1 MSKKYTIRKG
11 LNLPLFGEPI
21 KELKPAKFVSN
32 HAIRPSEFIGLKP
45 KLAVKVGDKVK
56 AGQTILFDK
65 KNERIKIPSPIS
77 GEISAIQRGP
87 KRRLDQIVIRAN
99 EKCEYLNFG
108 VNTALKKDEIK
119 NKLLESGAW
128 TLFKMRPYGC
138 LANPDDSPKAIFIN
152 GMGSDPFASKPG
164 FSLKGKEEL
173 FSRGLEVLKQLS
185 DRTILS
191 IAQDENSDL
200 LTNANDIEIHRFSGP
215 HPSGNTSV
223 HISRVSPLNK
233 GEVIWTIA
241 AQDVAIIGKLFELG
255 ELHLDRT
262 IAAGGS
268 GMKNPQYY
276 EVRGGQS
283 MKTFFSEETN
293 KGNYRY
299 ISGSVLS
306 GEDIGKEGYLGFLA
320 KQVSVIPEGENTD
333 FLGWVL
339 PGFNK
344 YSFSKAYFSWL
355 FPNRKYNLTTKL
367 NGEERAFVVTG
378 QYDKVFPFDILPNQ
392 LLKSIWAE
400 DIEKME
406 ELGIYEIIPEDFAL
420 CEVIC
425 TSKQPLQEMV
435 RKGLD
440 ILYNEMN

>member
-11 LNLPLFGEPI
+11 LNLPLIGDPI
-21 KELKPAKFVSN
+21 KEIKPFKFVSN
-32 HAIRPSEFIGLKP
+32 YAVRPSEFIGIKP
-45 KLAVKVGDKVK
+45 KLAVKVGDEVK

-108 VNTALKKDEIK
+108 SKNIIEKDEIK
-119 NKLLESGAW
+119 TRLLESGAW
-128 TLFKMRPYGC
+128 SLLKMRPYGC

-164 FSLKGKEEL
+164 FSLKGKEGL
-173 FSRGLEVLKQLS
+173 FRQGLEVLRKLS

-191 IAQDENSDL
+191 IAQDEKSDS
-200 LTNANDIEIHRFSGP
+200 LTNIDEIEIHRFSGP
-215 HPSGNTSV
+215 HPAGNTSV
-223 HISRVSPLNK
+223 HISRVLPLNK

-241 AQDVAIIGKLFELG
+241 AQDVAIIGKLFESG

-320 KQVSVIPEGENTD
+320 KQVSVIPEGEKTD

-355 FPNRKYNLTTKL
+355 FPNRKYDLTTKL

>member
-1 MSKKYTIRKG
+1 
-11 LNLPLFGEPI
+11 
-21 KELKPAKFVSN
+21 
-32 HAIRPSEFIGLKP
+32 
-45 KLAVKVGDKVK
+45 
-56 AGQTILFDK
+56 
-65 KNERIKIPSPIS
+65 
-77 GEISAIQRGP
+77 
-87 KRRLDQIVIRAN
+87 
-99 EKCEYLNFG
+99 
-108 VNTALKKDEIK
+108 
-119 NKLLESGAW
+119 
-128 TLFKMRPYGC
+128 
-138 LANPDDSPKAIFIN
+138 
-152 GMGSDPFASKPG
+152 
-164 FSLKGKEEL
+164 
-173 FSRGLEVLKQLS
+173 
-185 DRTILS
+185 
-191 IAQDENSDL
+191 
-200 LTNANDIEIHRFSGP
+200 
-215 HPSGNTSV
+215 
-223 HISRVSPLNK
+223 
-233 GEVIWTIA
+233 
-241 AQDVAIIGKLFELG
+241 
-255 ELHLDRT
+255 
-262 IAAGGS
+262 
-268 GMKNPQYY
+268 
-276 EVRGGQS
+276 
-283 MKTFFSEETN
+283 MKTFFSKET
-293 KGNYRY
+293 KEGNYRY

-367 NGEERAFVVTG
+367 HGEERAFVVTG